1 MLATGANS
9 YIARLLGS
17 REKEKANR
25 VLSTAFFLAA
35 AFGLIILGLGTVFI
49 DSMVRL
55 LGATDSCETY
65 SVQYATYV
73 LLVAPFMATSFVMN
87 QCLRAEG
94 SAMLSMIG
102 MGFGGVLNCFL
113 DPLFIFGFGLG
124 VTGSFD
130 GDGNLQAGQ
139 LRYSDLPLPDET
151 KPAANLLFP
160 VSTDER
166 DSLPDYQRWISVHV
180 PFGAGRGVRNCAE

>member
-1 MLATGANS
+1 
-9 YIARLLGS
+9 
-17 REKEKANR
+17 
-25 VLSTAFFLAA
+25 
-35 AFGLIILGLGTVFI
+35 
-49 DSMVRL
+49 MVRL

-73 LLVAPFMATSFVMN
+73 LLVAPFSGYQLCYESM
-87 QCLRAEG
+87 
-94 SAMLSMIG
+94 SAGRGKRDALLSMIG
-102 MGFGGVLNCFL
+102 MGFGGVLNCSL

-124 VTGSFD
+124 VTGASMATAIF
-130 GDGNLQAGQ
+130 QAGQ

-151 KPAANLLFP
+151 KSAANLLFP

-166 DSLPDYQRWISVHV
+166 DSLPDYERWISVHV